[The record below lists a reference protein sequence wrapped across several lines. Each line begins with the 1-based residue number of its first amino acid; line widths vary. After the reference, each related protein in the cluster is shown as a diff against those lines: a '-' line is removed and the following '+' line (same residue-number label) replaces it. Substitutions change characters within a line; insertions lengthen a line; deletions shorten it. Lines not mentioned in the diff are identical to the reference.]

1 MRYFA
6 SLLVRYENA
15 VASHSLEF
23 AAQNA
28 MRYCLSAT
36 LVIIEHPDPCSTAES
51 DTNNDLPV
59 VCATKPVKP
68 QSFYSQPKRRFNNG
82 TPALVP
88 GEQQQSMEVCSRP
101 RQIQSRLHAQ
111 DGGGRMMLVI
121 LMTLISK
128 PRQQCMKS
136 ALWRPNGQLLHEVDQ
151 RTLMSISN
159 EKRQE
164 QNQPRIPSSTTT
176 GK

>member
-1 MRYFA
+1 MHYFA

-15 VASHSLEF
+15 VALHSLEF

-88 GEQQQSMEVCSRP
+88 GEQEQSMEVQPTTSN
-101 RQIQSRLHAQ
+101 
-111 DGGGRMMLVI
+111 
-121 LMTLISK
+121 SK
-128 PRQQCMKS
+128 
-136 ALWRPNGQLLHEVDQ
+136 
-151 RTLMSISN
+151 
-159 EKRQE
+159 
-164 QNQPRIPSSTTT
+164 STTCT
-176 GK
+176 GRRRKNDARNPDDPDKQATPTVHEERPLATKWPATSRSRSTHTDVDFK